1 MKRHGMKYLKYFMVK
16 TFLTAVIL
24 VRWPVKWN
32 RLKRAKTRH
41 RLVYNTHTKKI
52 VENGKMKK
60 MVKYEKWQP
69 KFWHISIGVY
79 SKFNSLI
86 FHKYCVQ
93 LKNHYN
99 KSILS
104 SQRNMIFM
112 LQYYTFHK
120 SQYSAKRN
128 NNNIIVYD
136 VILEWNGKEE
146 CFFFIRLIHVMY
158 I

>member
-1 MKRHGMKYLKYFMVK
+1 MVWSNTK
-16 TFLTAVIL
+16 NDNRSSGTFQLWCVL
-24 VRWPVKWN
+24 
-32 RLKRAKTRH
+32 
-41 RLVYNTHTKKI
+41 
-52 VENGKMKK
+52 
-60 MVKYEKWQP
+60 Q
-69 KFWHISIGVY
+69 
-79 SKFNSLI
+79 FNSLI

-112 LQYYTFHK
+112 LQYTFHK

-128 NNNIIVYD
+128 NNIIIVYD

-146 CFFFIRLIHVMY
+146 FSFFHSTYTCYVYLICHDGKSFSFFFIFLIDNIHNIVY
-158 I
+158 TSLL